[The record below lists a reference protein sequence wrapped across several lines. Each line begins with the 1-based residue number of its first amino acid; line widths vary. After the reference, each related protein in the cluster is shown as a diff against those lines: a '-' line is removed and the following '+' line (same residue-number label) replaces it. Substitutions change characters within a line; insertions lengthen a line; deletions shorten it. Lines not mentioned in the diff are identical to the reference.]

1 MARSRQASSARSEE
15 PRLWKVFR
23 DGATKGQPGSEKG
36 TIVRD
41 VEHSEG
47 ARITLERDT
56 PTVPFAITCGIYG
69 WMVHTRFLGSEVEA
83 LMAFEDMKDAL
94 ARILAIIPDRHDPQ
108 MERKVEVVR
117 TALNRFI
124 EDYP

>member
-1 MARSRQASSARSEE
+1 MW
-15 PRLWKVFR
+15 RLFR
-23 DGATKGQPGSEKG
+23 DGATKGQTGSEKG

-41 VEHSEG
+41 LEHSGG

-56 PTVPFAITCGIYG
+56 PTVAFAITCGIYG
-69 WMVHTRFLGSEVEA
+69 WMVHTRFLENEVEG
-83 LMAFEDMKDAL
+83 LKAFVEMKDAL
-94 ARILAIIPDRHDPQ
+94 AKILETIPERHDPQ
-108 MERKVEVVR
+108 MEGKIEGVR